1 MTSLRSYAMRQSVE
15 LRTAAV
21 SIVAVLLS
29 FGSGLWLENAAHL
42 NVDAPLLAVV
52 LALTLART
60 QRGADLTARLI
71 GFFVLPMI
79 GVVAAEIGRVMIQHP
94 NVGDTLFVLA
104 VVLSIWLRR
113 FGRRIAKAGTLVA
126 LPFIAILVTPV
137 PLPPGHRATLW
148 SAVVAVIAW
157 FWVSV
162 VQLTAHHTGFLR
174 VAPAAREHVAADP
187 AAALSADGG
196 AAAAAA
202 RPVSSLRPPASTRM
216 AIQMGLALG
225 AAFVIGRFAF
235 TPRWTWM
242 VLTAFI
248 VCSGNRGRGDVL
260 YKSLLRIAGAAV
272 GTVAATLLAGVF
284 GPRDARSVVL
294 IFVVLAVANW
304 LRSFS
309 YAYWAGCVTAVLALL
324 QGYFGEV
331 KTSLLLTR
339 LEEILLG
346 AAIGVL
352 VSWVVLPVRTNLVVR
367 RRIADA
373 LITLGELLRSVRRDP
388 ERLKALGARFDGQVE
403 LIREVAKPV
412 ETQRLFLH
420 RLPRHRLLSR
430 SRYARR
436 LDPDAPH
443 LADAIDA
450 VLRCV
455 EPVHTLIEEAAVPD
469 RAPGDRRIAGLIGT
483 VKGEIDEARRV
494 LGALRGGGRQQPPP
508 TPAPEQGTESAT
520 ASAL

>member
-1 MTSLRSYAMRQSVE
+1 MTSLRSYAMRQSFE
-15 LRTAAV
+15 LRTALV
-21 SIVAVLLS
+21 SIVAVLAG
-29 FGSGLWLENAAHL
+29 FGSALWLENAAHL

-52 LALTLART
+52 LALTLARV
-60 QRGADLTARLI
+60 QRGTDLTARLI
-71 GFFVLPMI
+71 GFFVLPVI
-79 GVVAAEIGRVMIQHP
+79 GVAAAEIGRVMIQHP
-94 NVGDTLFVLA
+94 NVGDALFVLA

-137 PLPPGHRATLW
+137 PLPPGHGATLW

-162 VQLTAHHTGFLR
+162 AQLTAHHTCFLR
-174 VAPAAREHVAADP
+174 AAPDARERVAADP
-187 AAALSADGG
+187 AAG
-196 AAAAAA
+196 AADTAAVA
-202 RPVSSLRPPASTRM
+202 RPASPLRPPASTRM

-248 VCSGNRGRGDVL
+248 VCSGNRGRGDVV
-260 YKSLLRIAGAAV
+260 YKSLLRIGGAAV

-294 IFVVLAVANW
+294 IFVVLAVASW

-367 RRIADA
+367 HRIADA

-388 ERLKALGARFDGQVE
+388 ERLDALGARFEGQVE
-403 LIREVAKPV
+403 LVREVAKPV
-412 ETQRLFLH
+412 ELQRRYLH
-420 RLPRHRLLSR
+420 RLPRHRLLRR

-455 EPVHTLIEEAAVPD
+455 EPVRTLIQES
-469 RAPGDRRIAGLIGT
+469 GDRRVAGLIGT
-483 VKGEIDEARRV
+483 LKGEIDEAKRV
-494 LGALRGGGRQQPPP
+494 LGALRSGGRQQPP
-508 TPAPEQGTESAT
+508 TPVREPGAESAPVST
-520 ASAL
+520 A